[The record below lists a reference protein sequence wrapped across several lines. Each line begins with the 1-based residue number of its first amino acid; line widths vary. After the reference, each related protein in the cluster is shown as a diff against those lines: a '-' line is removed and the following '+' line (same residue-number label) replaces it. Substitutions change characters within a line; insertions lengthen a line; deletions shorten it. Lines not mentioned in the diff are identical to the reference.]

1 MKAFFKTLT
10 GKILLITL
18 SVLLT
23 AFLGLCG
30 YTGWYASQPKFQEVT
45 VELGEEMPAVDAFLT
60 QYAKKEKVTLT
71 DNTYQLSAAG
81 VYPVEFSYN
90 GKVSSVNL
98 TVEDTVAPTLKL
110 KNITVDP
117 EADLK
122 PEDLVAEVSDL
133 ADVTLSFSSPYEKPT
148 QQGERTL
155 EVTATDA
162 SGNQTTES
170 CTVLYVWIL
179 DEITV
184 ELGNPV
190 TKELFLL
197 NPERDGDLIK
207 QKDLDKINKS
217 GVGTYTVTSTGET
230 KETCTIT
237 VVDTTAPALKLKN
250 VSVMV
255 GEKAKKSNFIKS
267 CTDASSKVT
276 TTIKGLPDFKTKG
289 DFTITIEAVD
299 PSGNKTTA
307 TAKLSVTGDRKGPVF
322 SGLKAMDVKKGSSP
336 NWKSGVKAKDN
347 VDGYVDFTVN
357 TDKVNMNKAGTYYA
371 TYTAVDAAGN
381 KTTAR
386 RKVVVGHSDAD
397 TKDLIKTTAAKLS
410 SDALTIGKW
419 VRKNVRYNTNWGG
432 NDPIWYGLK
441 KKVGN
446 CYVHAKI
453 LDALLKE
460 KGYQT
465 KLIWVTD
472 KSHYW
477 NIVKIDG
484 KWWHIDSTPG
494 SKHPSRL
501 MDDEDRYKNLQ
512 GRNWDR
518 SQWPEC
524 K

>member
-207 QKDLDKINKS
+207 QKDLDKINTS
-217 GVGTYTVTSTGET
+217 GVGT
-230 KETCTIT
+230 
-237 VVDTTAPALKLKN
+237 
-250 VSVMV
+250 
-255 GEKAKKSNFIKS
+255 
-267 CTDASSKVT
+267 
-276 TTIKGLPDFKTKG
+276 
-289 DFTITIEAVD
+289 
-299 PSGNKTTA
+299 
-307 TAKLSVTGDRKGPVF
+307 
-322 SGLKAMDVKKGSSP
+322 
-336 NWKSGVKAKDN
+336 
-347 VDGYVDFTVN
+347 
-357 TDKVNMNKAGTYYA
+357 
-371 TYTAVDAAGN
+371 
-381 KTTAR
+381 
-386 RKVVVGHSDAD
+386 
-397 TKDLIKTTAAKLS
+397 
-410 SDALTIGKW
+410 
-419 VRKNVRYNTNWGG
+419 
-432 NDPIWYGLK
+432 
-441 KKVGN
+441 
-446 CYVHAKI
+446 
-453 LDALLKE
+453 
-460 KGYQT
+460 
-465 KLIWVTD
+465 
-472 KSHYW
+472 
-477 NIVKIDG
+477 
-484 KWWHIDSTPG
+484 
-494 SKHPSRL
+494 
-501 MDDEDRYKNLQ
+501 
-512 GRNWDR
+512 
-518 SQWPEC
+518 
-524 K
+524 